1 MFRKMRR
8 FKQAVSE
15 EECIKILAEEKR
27 GTFSVIG
34 DDGYPYS
41 IPINFYYDKEDNRI
55 YFHGAK
61 EGHKVDAIKKCDKVC
76 FTTWNTGFKKE
87 GHWEWNVTSVI
98 VFGRVTLIQDRKMTE
113 DRSRKLALKYY
124 PTKEEVEEELAH
136 AIDRVQL
143 FAIDIEHMTGKL
155 VNEK

>member
-8 FKQAVSE
+8 FKQAISE
-15 EECIKILAEEKR
+15 EECKKILAEAKR

-34 DDGYPYS
+34 DHGYPYS
-41 IPINFYYDKEDNRI
+41 LPINFYYDEKDHRI

-61 EGHKVDAIKKCDKVC
+61 EGHKVDAITHCDKVC
-76 FTTWNTGFKKE
+76 FTTWNKGFKKE
-87 GHWEWNVTSVI
+87 GCWEWNVSSVI
-98 VFGRVTLIQDRKMTE
+98 VFGRAKLIQDREVTE
-113 DRSRKLALKYY
+113 DRVRQLALKYY
-124 PTKEEVEEELAH
+124 PTKEEAEIELVRG
-136 AIDRVQL
+136 IDRVQL